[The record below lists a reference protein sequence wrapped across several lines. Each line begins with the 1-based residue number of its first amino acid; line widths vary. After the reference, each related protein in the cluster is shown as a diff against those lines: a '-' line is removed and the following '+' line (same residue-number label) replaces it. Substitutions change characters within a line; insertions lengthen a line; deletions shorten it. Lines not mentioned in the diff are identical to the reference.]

1 MNINLTETK
10 IIFYLIYNKS
20 EKIDTIKE
28 VMRGR
33 LKSFKRQMVNW
44 LCLNGLDNLDTNK
57 RYWFENN

>member
-33 LKSFKRQMVNW
+33 LKSFKRQMVN
-44 LCLNGLDNLDTNK
+44 
-57 RYWFENN
+57 